1 MAIETDRVEMGVQH
15 PCALKGCRSRS
26 LDTSSDHRRAFTI
39 AATEQMIGVGPLHR
53 DPQIEPIEQRPREPL
68 GVSTARTFIADA

>member
-1 MAIETDRVEMGVQH
+1 MAIETDRIEMCVQH
-15 PCALKGCRSRS
+15 PRALKSCRSRN
-26 LDTSSDHRRAFTI
+26 LDTPSNHRRAFTI

-53 DPQIEPIEQRPREPL
+53 DPQIEPIEQWPREPL